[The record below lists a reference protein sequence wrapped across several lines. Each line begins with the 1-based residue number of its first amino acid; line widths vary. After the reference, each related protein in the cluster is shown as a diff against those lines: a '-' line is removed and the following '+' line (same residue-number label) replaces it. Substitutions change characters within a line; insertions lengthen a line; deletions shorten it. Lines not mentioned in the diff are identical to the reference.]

1 MIQQT
6 NARTSNRRGAA
17 LIIALV
23 LLLLVTAISA
33 SLIRGFYT
41 DRQERDRS
49 LIRVQAELLRQ
60 DFADRVN
67 LGQVPALTLH
77 AGPLDGTFQLT
88 SQETGVVV
96 EYFDNA
102 NNLVYSNSK
111 SSTQSD

>member
-1 MIQQT
+1 MIQHNNT
-6 NARTSNRRGAA
+6 RSSKRRGAA

-88 SQETGVVV
+88 SRDAAVTV

-102 NNLVYSNSK
+102 NNLIYTNGGEK
-111 SSTQSD
+111 